1 MSRRAFP
8 TVLFAFLALANPVD
22 AQKGG
27 QPKASQSPKAE
38 SGNGNGKRAAEGAKA
53 QAAGAA
59 EKAENGAKA
68 EKDKKIPRDPDA
80 LAFLKSVIESD
91 KGWDAD
97 FPGFSSKIEVYWKG
111 AVHVGTVT
119 VRDRNKTEIDL
130 PDEDAKKWASVVVA
144 DIVSYG
150 YRGDFDKEYANL
162 GVTFGRDDL
171 NPLGQLLE
179 VHGGKTHVRYRIKDG
194 QIRRVNRANGDK
206 RVTIDV
212 LQLRRDDR
220 GRKVSQIYAVQYFD
234 LKREALTRSETVDE
248 GKVEV
253 GGYMLPA
260 YHDEIVSEGLG
271 PSTRAIRFHDH
282 KLLERSV
289 KSSQ

>member
-8 TVLFAFLALANPVD
+8 TVLFAFLALAYPVD

-27 QPKASQSPKAE
+27 QPKASQRAQTE
-38 SGNGNGKRAAEGAKA
+38 NGKQTIEGAKA
-53 QAAGAA
+53 PVAGVLD
-59 EKAENGAKA
+59 KAENGAKAEKA

-91 KGWDAD
+91 TGWNSD
-97 FPGFSSKIEVYWKG
+97 FPGFTAKIEVYWKG

-119 VRDRNKTEIDL
+119 VRDRSKTELEL

-144 DIVSYG
+144 DIVAYG
-150 YRGDFDKEYANL
+150 FRSDFDKEYANL

-171 NPLGQLLE
+171 NPLGQLIE
-179 VHGGKTHVRYRIKDG
+179 VHGGKADVRYRIKDG
-194 QIRRVNRANGDK
+194 QIRRVNRANGEK

-212 LQLRRDDR
+212 LQLNRDEQ
-220 GRKVSQIYAVQYFD
+220 GRKVSQIYAVHYFD
-234 LKREALTRSETVDE
+234 RKSENLNRSETVDE
-248 GKVEV
+248 GKVEI

-271 PSTRAIRFHDH
+271 PSTRSIRFHDH